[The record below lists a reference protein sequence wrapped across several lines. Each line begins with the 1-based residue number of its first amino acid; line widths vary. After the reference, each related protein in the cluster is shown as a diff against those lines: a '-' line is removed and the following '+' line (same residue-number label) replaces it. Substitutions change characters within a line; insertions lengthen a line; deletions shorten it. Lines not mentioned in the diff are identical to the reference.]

1 MINRKYSNITYH
13 NNDHYHYLHDI
24 FITTYS
30 SVPGPTSSFIYLQ
43 RGRKKKRKTPS
54 DFFNPLS
61 QFSSHE
67 GEVSK
72 SDDAISCLGIHL
84 NVSQLNTV
92 NLN

>member
-1 MINRKYSNITYH
+1 MINRKDSNITHH

-30 SVPGPTSSFIYLQ
+30 SVPEPTDLLIYLQ

-61 QFSSHE
+61 QFSSCE
-67 GEVSK
+67 VEVSK
-72 SDDAISCLGIHL
+72 SDDVISHLGL
-84 NVSQLNTV
+84 NLNASQLNTV